1 MPANAAIGDRR
12 DGRICTLSSVSVI
25 RGVSFGEDLPIVMGH
40 MLQLRHLEDV
50 MKMAAVQIMD
60 PPNVSGVALGLLRNR
75 GSKRWSGGD
84 PFAVR
89 RWIER
94 QLADVGGAKEMSGIE
109 LHREIEAG
117 IPGRA
122 IPTLLTALDVTKEEF
137 SDILGRTR
145 KTLNELLQRQRLS
158 RADSDLL
165 YRVSRALVHAVSVFE
180 DTGYAVQWLKEPN
193 EALGGARPLNLLA
206 TIEGDEV
213 VHAELGTIEHGLPV

>member
-1 MPANAAIGDRR
+1 
-12 DGRICTLSSVSVI
+12 
-25 RGVSFGEDLPIVMGH
+25 
-40 MLQLRHLEDV
+40 
-50 MKMAAVQIMD
+50 MKMAAVQTLD
-60 PPNVSGVALGLLRNR
+60 PPNVSGVALELLRNR

-94 QLADVGGAKEMSGIE
+94 QLADVGGGAKEMSGIE

-122 IPTLLTALDVTKEEF
+122 IPTLLTALDITKEEF

-193 EALGGARPLNLLA
+193 EALGGARPLKLLA
-206 TIEGDEV
+206 TVEGDEV
-213 VHAELGTIEHGLPV
+213 VHAELGAIEHGLPV